1 MLVSSR
7 YERAS
12 LIVTSNKPFLGLG
25 EIFGDEVV
33 AAAMIDRLVHPR
45 REPPA
50 LTVVGRWFSLRG
62 GPVHGAGIARSPVRS
77 RHRAPGRRDHMK
89 EWSVNLVALN
99 PQPLPPDA
107 SINLVALNPQPLP
120 PDATIELVALNPQPL
135 PPETTINL
143 VLLNPQPLPP
153 GVRIKLVAL
162 NPQPLPPKAT
172 IDFVALNP
180 QPLPP
185 NGTLDCVAVAA
196 RTAG

>member
-1 MLVSSR
+1 MAGEMLQQFTMAHEVVRVMPGSG
-7 YERAS
+7 Y
-12 LIVTSNKPFLGLG
+12 
-25 EIFGDEVV
+25 DEVEHV
-33 AAAMIDRLVHPR
+33 RLEHPQR
-45 REPPA
+45 FESIRGLSNPQRISSSGPSRHA
-50 LTVVGRWFSLRG
+50 SAKLR
-62 GPVHGAGIARSPVRS
+62 AIARSPVGSHNRT
-77 RHRAPGRRDHMK
+77 PGRRDHMS
-89 EWSVNLVALN
+89 EWSVDLVALN

-107 SINLVALNPQPLP
+107 SIKLVALNPQPLP
-120 PDATIELVALNPQPL
+120 PDATIELVTLNPQPL

-143 VLLNPQPLPP
+143 VMLNPQPLPP

>member
-1 MLVSSR
+1 MAREMLQQFTM
-7 YERAS
+7 AH
-12 LIVTSNKPFLGLG
+12 
-25 EIFGDEVV
+25 EVV
-33 AAAMIDRLVHPR
+33 RVMPGGGYHEVEQFRLEHPQR
-45 REPPA
+45 FESVRGLNNARPISSSGPSRQA
-50 LTVVGRWFSLRG
+50 SAKLR
-62 GPVHGAGIARSPVRS
+62 AIARSPLGSHNRTPEGDYMS
-77 RHRAPGRRDHMK
+77 
-89 EWSVNLVALN
+89 EWSVDLVALN

-120 PDATIELVALNPQPL
+120 PDATIELVTLNPQPL

-143 VLLNPQPLPP
+143 VMLNPQPLPP